1 MPDGNTTL
9 ILVVRNPVE
18 VVLSALFYHRPVR
31 ALHGGKLQYAICVWP
46 QSCLCHICVCR
57 HPGFTNASSPC
68 QRACRQQPAP
78 EQWIDAV
85 SANVLGGAWVRSSTS
100 ACPAA
105 CKSSVVWLAAAAAR
119 HGSYT
124 PCPHNALHSLG
135 MCSSKRAPRLLLS
148 EPWAGYQAAALLALH
163 GSSRM
168 AGERVASAAPAASGV
183 FGFNLAGG
191 ISTRESHW
199 LCRVSIH
206 LAPNLPA
213 ATALLLPALIIGPPP
228 ASGAF
233 SFAHPA
239 TQLPAAAALGAGGPP
254 GVLALL
260 PQPSRH
266 CPHVCQPAQPAGAG
280 HQGADAAV

>member
-1 MPDGNTTL
+1 MTP
-9 ILVVRNPVE
+9 R
-18 VVLSALFYHRPVR
+18 
-31 ALHGGKLQYAICVWP
+31 
-46 QSCLCHICVCR
+46 
-57 HPGFTNASSPC
+57 PGFTNASSPC

-168 AGERVASAAPAASGV
+168 AGERVASAAPAASGYQV
-183 FGFNLAGG
+183 A
-191 ISTRESHW
+191 STRGSCTGGQPVVGICVPSTLPTCGHSFVAACLDLW
-199 LCRVSIH
+199 
-206 LAPNLPA
+206 PA
-213 ATALLLPALIIGPPP
+213 AALGALC
-228 ASGAF
+228 
-233 SFAHPA
+233 FAHPS

-266 CPHVCQPAQPAGAG
+266 RPHVRQPAHPARAG
-280 HQGADAAV
+280 HQGAAAAV